1 MPDQTIQVL
10 LVEDGPTDALIVREE
25 LTLCSGIRFNVTHV
39 ERLAEAFEQ
48 LKEQVFGV
56 VLLDLSLPDSDGFET
71 FTRLREKAA
80 DTPVI
85 VLSGRTDENLA
96 IKAVQSGA
104 QDYLVKGHMED
115 HVLARAI
122 RYAIERKR
130 SETLLRQQTLVL
142 EEKNLELNLL
152 STCITNLNDIV
163 LITEA
168 APIDEPGPRIVFVNE
183 AFERIVGYTPDEA
196 LGRSPRFLQGEKT
209 DRAVLREIHQ
219 ALAEQKPIRRSL
231 VNYGKDGSEYWL
243 DIDISPVFDQ
253 VGKCTHFVAIER
265 DITKSKKNEVSLK
278 LFRALMDQSNDA
290 ITVIDPETGRFL
302 DLNQKTCERLGYT
315 REEMLLMSIPDIEA
329 TAITQASLRDHLDE
343 VRSAG
348 FKILEGN
355 HRRKDGSTFPVEV
368 SVQYIYLDRGYVVA
382 VVRDTTER
390 KKAEDV
396 LRASETRYRS
406 LVAATA
412 QIVWTTDVN
421 GQITEELPE
430 WQKFTGQSTEAI
442 QGNGWADALHP
453 DDVEQTLKV
462 WGEAVQNR
470 TNYDT
475 EFRLY
480 RHDGIYRNVS
490 ARGVPVLNPDGSV
503 REWVGCCMDITERK
517 ESVEKIAEQAAFL
530 DKTQDAI
537 IVRDL
542 KGEILF
548 WNKGAEEMYGWPR
561 EEIIGRHMEKHLYA
575 NPKKFEEVTE
585 LTISQGEWSGELLHL
600 ARDGHEIIVEART
613 TLIRDRRGRPKS
625 VLSIKTDVTEKR
637 KTQAQ
642 FLRSQRMES
651 IGTLAGGIAHDLNN
665 ILAPIMMSI
674 DLLKSPSDTP
684 QKKKILQTIE
694 VSAKRGADI
703 VRQVLSFARG
713 LEGDRIEVQL
723 NDLLK
728 DLQTIITDTFPK
740 DIRLQFTYP
749 QDTWVILGDPTQLHQ
764 VLLNLCVNARD
775 AMHNGGELIV
785 SAENSVLDDHYAAM
799 NLQSKSGRYVKIN
812 VTDTGMGIPPKLID
826 KIFEPF
832 FTTKEL
838 AKGTG
843 LGLSTVMA
851 IVKSHEGMIN
861 VYSEQGKGTTFSVY
875 LPAADVSS
883 ESRKAQ
889 TCRLTLPQGNGETVL
904 VVDDETSILTITSQ
918 TLEKFGYRVLTATDG
933 ADAVAVYLQH
943 RDTIAVVLTDMMM
956 PVMDGPAMTHA
967 LTRINPTVK
976 IIAAS
981 GLNANGGKTNP
992 SGTGVKHFLTKP
1004 YTAGTLCTT
1013 LRMIL
1018 DEK

>member
-1 MPDQTIQVL
+1 MADQTIQVL

-25 LTLCSGIRFNVTHV
+25 LTVGSGITFHVTHV

-48 LKEQVFGV
+48 LKEQAFGV

-71 FTRLREKAA
+71 FTRLREEAA
-80 DTPVI
+80 DIPVI
-85 VLSGRTDENLA
+85 VLSGRTDEDLA
-96 IKAVQSGA
+96 VKAVQSGA

-115 HVLARAI
+115 QVLARAI

-130 SETLLRQQTLVL
+130 SEVALRQQTLVL
-142 EEKNLELNLL
+142 EEKNLALSLL

-168 APIDEPGPRIVFVNE
+168 EPIDEPGPRIVFVNE
-183 AFERIVGYTPDEA
+183 AFERIVGYTPAEA
-196 LGRSPRFLQGEKT
+196 LDRSPRFLQGEKT
-209 DRAVLREIHQ
+209 DRVVLREIHQ
-219 ALAEQKPIRRSL
+219 ALSEQKPIRRDL
-231 VNYGKDGSEYWL
+231 INYGKDGSEYWL
-243 DIDISPVFDQ
+243 DIDIAPVFNPA
-253 VGKCTHFVAIER
+253 GKCTHFVAIER
-265 DITKSKKNEVSLK
+265 DI
-278 LFRALMDQSNDA
+278 
-290 ITVIDPETGRFL
+290 
-302 DLNQKTCERLGYT
+302 
-315 REEMLLMSIPDIEA
+315 
-329 TAITQASLRDHLDE
+329 
-343 VRSAG
+343 
-348 FKILEGN
+348 
-355 HRRKDGSTFPVEV
+355 
-368 SVQYIYLDRGYVVA
+368 
-382 VVRDTTER
+382 TER

-406 LVAATA
+406 LIAATA
-412 QIVWTTDVN
+412 QIVWTADLN
-421 GQITEELPE
+421 GQVTGALPD
-430 WQKFTGQSTEAI
+430 WQKFTGQSLEEI
-442 QGNGWADALHP
+442 QGNGWVGAVHP
-453 DDVEQTLKV
+453 DDVEGTVKV
-462 WGEAVQNR
+462 WGEAVKNH
-470 TNYDT
+470 TTYDT

-480 RHDGIYRNVS
+480 RYDGVYRNVS
-490 ARGVPVLNPDGSV
+490 ARGVPVLNSDGGI
-503 REWVGCCMDITERK
+503 REWVGCCTDITERK
-517 ESVEKIAEQAAFL
+517 ESGEQIAEQAAFL

-542 KGEILF
+542 KGPILF

-561 EEIIGRHMEKHLYA
+561 EDVIGRDMDKLLYA
-575 NPKKFEEVTE
+575 NPKKFEEVNE
-585 LTISQGEWSGELLHL
+585 LTISQGEWSGELVHL
-600 ARDGHEIIVEART
+600 ARDGHEIIIEART
-613 TLIRDRRGRPKS
+613 TLIRDRMGRPKS
-625 VLSIKTDVTEKR
+625 VLAIKTDVTEKR

-674 DLLKSPSDTP
+674 DLLKSSSDSP
-684 QKKKILQTIE
+684 QTKKILQTIE

-713 LEGDRIEVQL
+713 LEGDRIEIQL

-728 DLQTIITDTFPK
+728 DLQAIITDTFPK
-740 DIRLQFTYP
+740 DIRLHFTFP
-749 QDTWVILGDPTQLHQ
+749 QDTWIILGDPTQLHQ

-775 AMHNGGELIV
+775 AMHNGGELTI
-785 SAENSVLDDHYAAM
+785 SIENSVLDEHYAAM
-799 NLQSKSGRYVKIN
+799 NLQAKSGRYVKIN

-875 LPAADVSS
+875 LPAADISS
-883 ESRKAQ
+883 EARLVQ
-889 TCRLTLPQGNGETVL
+889 TGRLKLPQGNGETVL
-904 VVDDETSILTITSQ
+904 VVDDEPSILTITSQ

-933 ADAVAVYLQH
+933 ADAVAIYLQH

-956 PVMDGPAMTHA
+956 PVMDGPALIHA
-967 LTRINPTVK
+967 LTRIDPTIK

-981 GLNANGGKTNP
+981 GLNANGGKSNP

-1018 DEK
+1018 GEK